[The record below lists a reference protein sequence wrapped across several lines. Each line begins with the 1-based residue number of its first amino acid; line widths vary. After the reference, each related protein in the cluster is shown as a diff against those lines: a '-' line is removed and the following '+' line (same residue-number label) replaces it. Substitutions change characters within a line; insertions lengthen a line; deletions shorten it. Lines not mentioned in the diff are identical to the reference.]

1 MARKRRF
8 EVGGLNIRVH
18 TDHSPQEYKK
28 FWFSL
33 YENRATSLYGSAAFM
48 IGEARSEDDN
58 DPSAPITGYVYKFL
72 NINTDD
78 PWFDIN
84 RNKPASDEDVSKV
97 SIPDNLKPNL
107 KFIPYVF
114 LPSTH
119 KLYFV
124 SKASGDSMAPRTAY
138 RLLSKLA
145 LREAI
150 VEEFGEVDITILTDQ
165 KKVEDFWDWQ
175 VIKSL
180 EIFIQRPNALEHE
193 DEADVLERLDQLSAG
208 SVRSEWRKASDAQTL
223 EPDERLKKVSAVA
236 ADNGEVRI
244 TGNNADGIPDHA
256 SSKDFPMHER
266 GTYSPNLQSP
276 MQALL
281 SFVVDRFM

>member
-1 MARKRRF
+1 MARKRSF

-18 TDHSPQEYKK
+18 TEHSPEEYKR
-28 FWFSL
+28 FWLSVF
-33 YENRATSLYGSAAFM
+33 ENRAKSLYGSTVFM

-58 DPSAPITGYVYKFL
+58 DLAAPITGYVYKFL
-72 NINTDD
+72 NINRDD

-84 RNKPASDEDVSKV
+84 RNKPASDEDISKV
-97 SIPDNLKPNL
+97 SIPNNLKPNL

-124 SKASGDSMAPRTAY
+124 SKASGDSMAPSTAH
-138 RLLSKLA
+138 RILSKLVR
-145 LREAI
+145 REEI
-150 VEEFGEVDITILTDQ
+150 VEKFGEVDITILTDQ
-165 KKVEDFWDWQ
+165 KKVKDFWDWQ

-180 EIFIQRPNALEHE
+180 EVFIQRPNALEHE

-208 SVRSEWRKASDAQTL
+208 SVRAEWKKAHGAQTL
-223 EPDERLKKVSAVA
+223 EPDDRLKKISTVA

-244 TGNNADGIPDHA
+244 KGKNAKGIPDHA

-266 GTYSPNLQSP
+266 GTYEPNLQTL
-276 MQALL
+276 MQALFSL
-281 SFVVDRFM
+281 VTERFM